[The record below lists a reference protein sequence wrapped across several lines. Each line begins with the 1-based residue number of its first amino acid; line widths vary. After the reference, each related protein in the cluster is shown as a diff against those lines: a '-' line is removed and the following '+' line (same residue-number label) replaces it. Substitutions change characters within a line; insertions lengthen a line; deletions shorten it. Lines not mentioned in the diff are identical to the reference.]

1 MFTAQKTV
9 VMFSGGGFFFWWQ
22 AGVFHSLR
30 LKNKQK
36 MDLACFCGCSCGA
49 IMAALACCDVKINKA
64 KATAL
69 RIAGEKKIWSSK
81 IRMISHIADSVREFL
96 QELLPANACD
106 LCRNRLKIYVTR
118 VRFTS
123 CPTLSCQEIT
133 QFNTKDD
140 IIDACLAS
148 IHIPFVV
155 DGRATFGIGNERFVD
170 GSLLSPK
177 APQGAIVVD
186 SKYDENMKGS
196 MLGNYT
202 QDDFSEMIKQ
212 GMLYAEKMH

>member
-133 QFNTKDD
+133 QFNTPAGTKSPPKQRTKSNTL
-140 IIDACLAS
+140 IIPWTRILIIS
-148 IHIPFVV
+148 IGYYHH
-155 DGRATFGIGNERFVD
+155 
-170 GSLLSPK
+170 
-177 APQGAIVVD
+177 
-186 SKYDENMKGS
+186 SKPCPTN
-196 MLGNYT
+196 
-202 QDDFSEMIKQ
+202 IKWTCFPIS
-212 GMLYAEKMH
+212 